1 MSNLENDDESWLLA
15 LDPDLFTQENGERI
29 QNNLRKTR
37 CVLERGWTPTF
48 KDQMDLGIRS
58 YTLRACGC
66 ACVVSLEH
74 RDNGTGSDMWD
85 SAVVVAHYFD
95 QLMKKGNDSSFLRGR
110 TVVELGSGVGA
121 LGILVSKLGVEK
133 CFLTDLPDCCNL
145 LRRNIALN
153 HDNRG
158 ENHSAAAEGIEMGIR
173 ESTQVAEVV
182 ALEWGQP
189 IPMRIR
195 EWLTKLTS
203 EHHNFG
209 ESGLVVL
216 ASDLLLPFAPELFR
230 PLSET
235 LAALLRLGPTGNES
249 SYAIL
254 AYEERFDCSK
264 FFVEVAACGMIT
276 TRIPDDDL
284 SPVYRDPGRIHV
296 VRLVLQ

>member
-1 MSNLENDDESWLLA
+1 M
-15 LDPDLFTQENGERI
+15 
-29 QNNLRKTR
+29 
-37 CVLERGWTPTF
+37 
-48 KDQMDLGIRS
+48 
-58 YTLRACGC
+58 
-66 ACVVSLEH
+66 
-74 RDNGTGSDMWD
+74 
-85 SAVVVAHYFD
+85 
-95 QLMKKGNDSSFLRGR
+95 
-110 TVVELGSGVGA
+110 
-121 LGILVSKLGVEK
+121 
-133 CFLTDLPDCCNL
+133 
-145 LRRNIALN
+145 
-153 HDNRG
+153 
-158 ENHSAAAEGIEMGIR
+158 
-173 ESTQVAEVV
+173 V